1 MQPERLPPLPEEERR
16 LRKKNNLPAFLLA
29 GVVIGLLGFGMNRLM
44 TPPDSSGAG
53 NTAAVVAPATTDHLT
68 QSQIHARAEQF
79 ARQAVYAV
87 RSVPP
92 EEVQQRVEAMPLD
105 AAAKW
110 QLQNQLLQPVSA
122 TENIAPQTGAAPAP
136 AATIP
141 AGAGARLVEL
151 TLWDD
156 VAQDGDV
163 VMVTSA
169 GYSQQ
174 VNLMHAPQTLAFP
187 TITGSPV
194 TITGVHDGGGGITLG
209 FTGSGVPV
217 ALPVLAEGQSIDLYL
232 Q

>member
-1 MQPERLPPLPEEERR
+1 M
-16 LRKKNNLPAFLLA
+16 
-29 GVVIGLLGFGMNRLM
+29 
-44 TPPDSSGAG
+44 
-53 NTAAVVAPATTDHLT
+53 VAPATTDHLT

-122 TENIAPQTGAAPAP
+122 TENIVPQTGAAPAT
-136 AATIP
+136 AAAIP
-141 AGAGARLVEL
+141 ADAGARLVEL